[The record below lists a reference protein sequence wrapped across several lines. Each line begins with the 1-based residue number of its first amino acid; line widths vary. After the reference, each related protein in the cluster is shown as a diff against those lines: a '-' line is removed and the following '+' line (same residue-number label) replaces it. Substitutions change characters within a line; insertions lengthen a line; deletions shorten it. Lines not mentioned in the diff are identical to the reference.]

1 MPKLPGIAKQKNR
14 RNCGN
19 VSILA
24 YFCDRIVR
32 LFLKIKL
39 HLTMLKKTV
48 LATLLVMAFS
58 MQMSAQK
65 IAVIDM
71 TKIMD
76 AVPEYKQANDDLEK
90 IATKWRSDIAVEY
103 DKIKGM
109 YKYSAEQ
116 VLLSEE
122 QKKQREDE
130 IMNKEKEVREMQKD
144 KFGPEGAL
152 FKKRQELVK
161 PIQEM
166 VYAAIEK
173 YAASRGYD
181 FIFDKGSASGLIFSS
196 SANDK
201 TDDLIKEVKKK

>member
-1 MPKLPGIAKQKNR
+1 
-14 RNCGN
+14 
-19 VSILA
+19 
-24 YFCDRIVR
+24 
-32 LFLKIKL
+32 
-39 HLTMLKKTV
+39 MLKKTV

-109 YKYSAEQ
+109 YNKYSAEQ

>member
-1 MPKLPGIAKQKNR
+1 MTKQQISMKKNT
-14 RNCGN
+14 
-19 VSILA
+19 ILA
-24 YFCDRIVR
+24 I
-32 LFLKIKL
+32 IS
-39 HLTMLKKTV
+39 V
-48 LATLLVMAFS
+48 LILSAHAN
-58 MQMSAQK
+58 AQK

-109 YKYSAEQ
+109 YNKYSAEQ

-152 FKKRQELVK
+152 FKKRQDLVK

-166 VYAAIEK
+166 VYSSIEK

-201 TDDLIKEVKKK
+201 TDDVIKELKKK